1 MKVSI
6 ALDSFS
12 QAPLSVEFSRKEYW
26 SGLPF
31 SSPGD
36 RPPIQGSNPGLLHY
50 RQILYHLSHQGSAVA
65 KGQIWYDF
73 TQRQR
78 VEQRLPAGG
87 GSGNG
92 EELLNGDCLSPSDDK
107 VLEMESGE
115 GCMAS

>member
-1 MKVSI
+1 MGCHS
-6 ALDSFS
+6 LLQGTF
-12 QAPLSVEFSRKEYW
+12 LT
-26 SGLPF
+26 
-31 SSPGD
+31 
-36 RPPIQGSNPGLLHY
+36 QGSNPGLLHY